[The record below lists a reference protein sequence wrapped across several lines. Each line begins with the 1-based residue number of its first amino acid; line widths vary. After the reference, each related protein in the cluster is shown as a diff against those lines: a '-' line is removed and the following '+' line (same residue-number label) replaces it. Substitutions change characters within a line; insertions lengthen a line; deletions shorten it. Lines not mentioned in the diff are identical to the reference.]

1 MRDGPCLWVKEA
13 SKNGVQTGTSTVSL
27 RARLLVDLG
36 PDVWKELLPWARG
49 WGGRRWLSLRWTPDL
64 GWKCT
69 PR

>member
-13 SKNGVQTGTSTVSL
+13 SSNGVQTRTSTVSL

-36 PDVWKELLPWARG
+36 PDVWKELLPWPRG
-49 WGGRRWLSLRWTPDL
+49 GRWLSLRWTPDL